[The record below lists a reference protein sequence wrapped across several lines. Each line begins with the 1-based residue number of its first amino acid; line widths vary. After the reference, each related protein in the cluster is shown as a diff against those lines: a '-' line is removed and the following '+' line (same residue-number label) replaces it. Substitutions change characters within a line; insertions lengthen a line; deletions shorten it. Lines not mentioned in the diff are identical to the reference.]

1 MEDLG
6 AHVLFPE
13 LPDLVDIQQALESYS
28 DFQDTNASYY
38 RQLAQDEIEDRRKK
52 YLDNEERI
60 QQLVSEMK
68 AKKSFYEQQIKEL
81 DTINGKLFIEERTGQ
96 AYLTGQL
103 LYGFK
108 DEKTNTVFYYQPEG
122 TLAYQRPMNA
132 SERQKTIHAQARDNM
147 QQ

>member
-6 AHVLFPE
+6 AHQLFPE
-13 LPDLVDIQQALESYS
+13 LIDPVDIQQSLESFS

-52 YLDNEERI
+52 FLDNVERI
-60 QQLVSEMK
+60 KQLTAEMK
-68 AKKSFYEQQIKEL
+68 AKESLYKQQIKQL
-81 DTINGKLFIEERTGQ
+81 DTMNGELFQEERTGQ

-108 DEKTNTVFYYQPEG
+108 CEKTNTVNYYQPEG
-122 TLAYQRPMNA
+122 LLAYQRPMNA

-147 QQ
+147 QG